1 MRPTVLELAQLFEQ
15 MFARAA
21 ADAGSTPNVLAGA
34 DDEID
39 KLFQ

>member
-1 MRPTVLELAQLFEQ
+1 MKQTVVELTQLFEQ
-15 MFARAA
+15 MFSRARA
-21 ADAGSTPNVLAGA
+21 GNTPNVLAGA